1 MYKKMTHEQMSV
13 AERVARVVLGAAMIA
28 PLYLPEVS
36 TAGWLAVLALAAV
49 YPVLTG
55 LAGADPMRGL
65 LTHSLAYRAFAA
77 TVGAGLIGVA
87 LVVPTLAPSVTLGS
101 LMILPLAGIYAVLT
115 AMLGH
120 APLAAV
126 TEAMH
131 TIVHIVPPEQAAEN
145 VAERPAMQ
153 GRIIRTAA

>member
-28 PLYLPEVS
+28 PLYSPEVS
-36 TAGWLAVLALAAV
+36 TAGWLAVLALAAA

-55 LAGADPMRGL
+55 LAGADPVRGL
-65 LTHSLAYRAFAA
+65 LKHPLAYRVFAA

-87 LVVPTLAPSVTLGS
+87 FAVPAIAPSMTLGS
-101 LMILPLAGIYAVLT
+101 LMILPLAGIYAVLA

-126 TEAMH
+126 TEAMR
-131 TIVHIVPPEQAAEN
+131 TIVYIVPPKQAAEN
-145 VAERPAMQ
+145 VAENPAMQ
-153 GRIIRTAA
+153 GRIRTAA